1 MSRWASRRWDRLGYA
16 AATGA
21 GLGSL
26 LFWVGYWFTFVRGD
40 LQGPDFFSFYS
51 GAKLFVLKGGS
62 AVYDLALQKQYEL
75 KVIPH
80 APDQFV
86 VLPYFHPPYYTLLI
100 APLAFLDYRGAYY
113 AMAAFNVAL
122 AVVLIAILIR
132 GSERIHGRAAI
143 VSAALIGGFFPLFVT
158 VLQGQS
164 DLVVL
169 VPLASAYLAWAR
181 GRMGWAG
188 IFTGLALAKP
198 QLLLLIPVLF
208 VTRRAWRALAGFA
221 GVIGVLAVVSIAGFG
236 FGPVAGYV
244 SAVGRWAIG
253 GSLPTN
259 GQIVYTDTAVYSL
272 RNILEA
278 VPGGGKAVAL
288 VVLILLLALV
298 ALSLSW
304 RPDKPRL
311 DFALAIAASLVLSPH
326 QNVHDLA
333 LLVIPG
339 FALADLALSGQLR
352 WPRVAAL
359 VLVFA
364 YAAINLTLAL
374 DLWSAAVGAL
384 AIAAYLTV
392 ERMAVRPDPI
402 PLGDLRWSGPRPHR
416 VIVLPAYRAAKTL
429 VEVVGDIPAGHAD
442 SILLVDDASKDAT
455 VSVAMALRLDV
466 IRHQRNLGY
475 GGNQKTCY
483 RHALSMGADV
493 VVMLHP
499 DGQYDPAIIPNLCR
513 VIEEGEADIVLGSR
527 WLGLDP
533 AKAGMPWWKR
543 LGNRFLTGAE
553 NRVLGLHLSEYHTGY
568 RAYSRRFLEAIPFLE
583 NSNDFVFDTQVLIQA
598 ATFGFKIG
606 EVPAIG
612 KYHADASSV
621 SFRTSTVY
629 GLETL
634 AALLRYVIHRA
645 GFPSPWLTPASDA
658 DKQALAVSQVDNH
671 GNVQ

>member
-1 MSRWASRRWDRLGYA
+1 MSRWASLRWSRMGYA

-26 LFWVGYWFTFVRGD
+26 LFWVGYWVTFVRGN

-75 KVIPH
+75 QVIPH
-80 APDQFV
+80 PPDRFV

-100 APLAFLDYRGAYY
+100 APLAYLDYRTAYY
-113 AMAAFNVAL
+113 AMAAVN
-122 AVVLIAILIR
+122 VVLAAGLIVLLVR
-132 GSERIHGRAAI
+132 GSERIRGRSAVVA
-143 VSAALIGGFFPLFVT
+143 AALIGGFFPLFVT

-169 VPLASAYLAWAR
+169 VPLAAAYTAWAR
-181 GRMGWAG
+181 GRLGWAG

-198 QLLLLIPVLF
+198 QLLLLVPVLF
-208 VTRRAWRALAGFA
+208 ITRRAWRALAGFA
-221 GVIGVLAVVSIAGFG
+221 AVIAALGAVSVVGFG
-236 FGPVAGYV
+236 LAPVLGYLN
-244 SAVGRWAIG
+244 AVGRWAIG
-253 GSLPTN
+253 GTLPTN

-272 RNILEA
+272 RNVLEA
-278 VPGGGKAVAL
+278 VPGGGKGLAL
-288 VVLILLLALV
+288 AILILLLALV

-339 FALADLALSGQLR
+339 FALADLALAGDLR
-352 WPRVAAL
+352 WPRAAAL
-359 VLVFA
+359 VLVLA

-374 DLWSAAVGAL
+374 DLWSAAIGAF

-402 PLGDLRWSGPRPHR
+402 PLGELRWSGPQPRR

-429 VEVVGDIPAGHAD
+429 GEVVGDIPAGHAD
-442 SILLVDDASKDAT
+442 RILLVDDASADAT
-455 VSVAMALRLDV
+455 VSVATALRLDV

-483 RHALSMGADV
+483 RHALDMGADV

-499 DGQYDPAIIPNLCR
+499 DGQYGGHRARLSLVRPGSCQSGDAVVETSWQPVSDRRRESRPGSSPVRVSHRVSRVLAQIPGGDSVPGEQQRLRVRHAGTDPGSDVWFQDWRGACDRQVPRRRQLDELSYVNGLRIGDVVGARSIRHAPRRFSEPVAHAIVRCR
-513 VIEEGEADIVLGSR
+513 Q
-527 WLGLDP
+527 
-533 AKAGMPWWKR
+533 
-543 LGNRFLTGAE
+543 TGACD
-553 NRVLGLHLSEYHTGY
+553 
-568 RAYSRRFLEAIPFLE
+568 RRGSPPRQC
-583 NSNDFVFDTQVLIQA
+583 SVA
-598 ATFGFKIG
+598 ARQ
-606 EVPAIG
+606 P
-612 KYHADASSV
+612 
-621 SFRTSTVY
+621 
-629 GLETL
+629 
-634 AALLRYVIHRA
+634 
-645 GFPSPWLTPASDA
+645 
-658 DKQALAVSQVDNH
+658 
-671 GNVQ
+671 

>member
-26 LFWVGYWFTFVRGD
+26 LFWVGYWFTFVRSD

-51 GAKLFVLKGGS
+51 GAKLYVLKGGS

-75 KVIPH
+75 QVIPH

-339 FALADLALSGQLR
+339 FA
-352 WPRVAAL
+352 VA
-359 VLVFA
+359 
-364 YAAINLTLAL
+364 
-374 DLWSAAVGAL
+374 AL

-483 RHALSMGADV
+483 RHALDMGADV

-568 RAYSRRFLEAIPFLE
+568 RAYWRRFLEAIPFLE

-598 ATFGFKIG
+598 AAFGFKIG

-612 KYHADASSV
+612 KYHEDASSI
-621 SFRTSTVY
+621 SFSTSTVY
-629 GLETL
+629 GLKTL
-634 AALLRYVIHRA
+634 AALIKYVTHRA
-645 GFPSPWLTPASDA
+645 GFRCSWLTPGSNAH
-658 DKQALAVSQVDNH
+658 KQSLAVGQVAHD
-671 GNVQ
+671 G